1 MKEENRLLYFLKRNA
16 AYIVLSLCIIAVA
29 LSITLVLVKQQEQT
43 LSNDNPTINNPLDV
57 PSDSIIDP
65 EDPPEAPVD
74 APIEFAMPVQSVIS
88 IGEYSETMVFN
99 GTLGRFSTHQG
110 IDFFAEEGTI
120 VLAVFDGT
128 IESVENT
135 LLNGTTI
142 VIDHGNG
149 LKTVYNSLADGDSV
163 SVGQKVQK
171 GQAIGEVSVSNRQ
184 EASAGAHLHFEV
196 IEDGKTIDPSKYLT
210 IDEK

>member
-1 MKEENRLLYFLKRNA
+1 MKEENRLLYFLKRNL

-29 LSITLVLVKQQEQT
+29 LSITLMLVRQQEQT
-43 LSNDNPTINNPLDV
+43 LSNDNPTINNPVDT
-57 PSDSIIDP
+57 PSDSIVDP
-65 EDPPEAPVD
+65 DDTPTKPVD
-74 APIEFAMPVQSVIS
+74 VPIEFAMPVQAVIS

-99 GTLGRFSTHQG
+99 GTLGRFSTHLG
-110 IDFFAEEGTI
+110 LDFFADEGTA

-128 IESVENT
+128 VESVENT
-135 LLNGTTI
+135 LLYGTTI

-163 SVGQKVQK
+163 TVGQKVQK
-171 GQAIGEVSVSNRQ
+171 GQVIGEVSLSNRQ
-184 EASAGAHLHFEV
+184 EAGSGAHLHFEV